1 MCYVPRLFTSLH
13 YYLKLNS
20 CLMWFIFVIFC
31 TPNSMLFLRSV
42 YHCPFCNLCRLG
54 SGLGTDFFHCMKCN
68 CCLGI
73 KMIEHKCRE
82 KMLEMNCPICCDFL
96 FTSSAPVKGFP
107 CGHFMHSACF
117 QVWQSSSILICY
129 YGWGK
134 FCSNS
139 NRFDFTISGI
149 YLYPLHLSNLMQ
161 ILGRYDS
168 KLRYLIVE
176 LFCIHH
182 FGLLCHW

>member
-1 MCYVPRLFTSLH
+1 MCLI
-13 YYLKLNS
+13 
-20 CLMWFIFVIFC
+20 WFIYFIALLLEVKFLFDMVQSVIFC

-96 FTSSAPVKGFP
+96 FTSSAPVKGLP

-139 NRFDFTISGI
+139 NNRFDFTISGI
-149 YLYPLHLSNLMQ
+149 YLYPLHLSNLLQ
-161 ILGRYDS
+161 ILGRYDG
-168 KLRYLIVE
+168 KLRHLII
-176 LFCIHH
+176 FCIHH
-182 FGLLCHW
+182 FG